1 MPSPTP
7 NPAGREDHRIVHPGD
22 ARRVLRLRLR
32 APAEPHAARAARGLV
47 VAVPGYLSG
56 KDRYF
61 HPLLE
66 ERLAAKGFWVVSM
79 DLSGSGYGDDG
90 LLTELE
96 AFAHNTY
103 AWELED
109 IHRALLWARS
119 HPQLHGQAVGLFGHS
134 RGAAM
139 ALAAAAEDRAAP
151 AAEGAGAVGALVLWS
166 APARVGR
173 YRPER
178 LAHWRATGSLP
189 VELGDGR
196 VVHLTRDA
204 LDGFEPLP
212 PRLDLLRVARDF
224 HVPTLL
230 VAGER
235 DRAVEPGEVAELAA
249 ALPRKEVRT
258 VARAGHNFGAREHP
272 PFPVDERLEEAV
284 DATVS
289 WFERHLS
296 A

>member
-7 NPAGREDHRIVHPGD
+7 NHDGREEHRLVHPGD
-22 ARRVLRLRLR
+22 ARRVLRLRLC
-32 APAEPHAARAARGLV
+32 APAPPHAARGLV

-66 ERLAAKGFWVVSM
+66 ERLAARGFWVVSM

-90 LLTELE
+90 SLTELE

-103 AWELED
+103 AFELED
-109 IHRALLWARS
+109 IQSALFWARS
-119 HPQLHGQAVGLFGHS
+119 QPPLHGQAVGIFGHS

-139 ALAAAAEDRAAP
+139 ALAAAAEDRAARL
-151 AAEGAGAVGALVLWS
+151 AEGAADLAVGALVLWS
-166 APARVGR
+166 APARVAR

-196 VVHLTRDA
+196 IVHLTRDA

-212 PRLDLLRVARDF
+212 PRLDLLRVARDLD
-224 HVPTLL
+224 VPTLL

-249 ALPRKEVRT
+249 ALPLSEVRT

-272 PFPVDERLEEAV
+272 PFAVDERLEEALA
-284 DATVS
+284 ATVS
-289 WFERHLS
+289 WFERHLGP
-296 A
+296 